1 MVIEDRDKVTELK
14 EVLCMNNENA
24 NEHYWDGAMMRLVN
38 KDGSWNDLRIN
49 KDNIGKAF
57 LLKHKYVEKG
67 KMSSGFECI
76 AILLAFIDEYAVFST
91 FGTAYTET
99 FDTQLF
105 QVDNVY
111 KDPGDV
117 WFGEILTDHAIYIPS
132 DFGIYMK
139 TNDDGKDTIM
149 VDRALVTYIE
159 SENDTDE

>member
-1 MVIEDRDKVTELK
+1 
-14 EVLCMNNENA
+14 MNNEDV
-24 NEHYWDGAMMRLVN
+24 NEHYWDGTMMRLVN
-38 KDGSWNDLRIN
+38 EDGSWNDLRIN

-99 FDTQLF
+99 FNTQLF

-149 VDRALVTYIE
+149 VDHALVTYIE
-159 SENDTDE
+159 SEDDKDG